1 MAGNMVYSIQLQL
14 RVDDSQLDATI
25 AKLGTLKKAAKDIHV
40 KTAGGGYRRP
50 KLSEEDIIA
59 RSARKWKQRNLEERL
74 NIGDRWHLRQ
84 FGQWRFSQAGWQ
96 NGLNVFQKRVKT
108 FQDSFFNNVSS
119 FSGLRYNAVNLGK
132 VFTSLTGVVGK
143 AIPALG
149 AFGQV
154 AIGAAKIWMGV
165 HAWRLASSGLPLLV
179 GTKLLNSNN
188 MAEAASN
195 LMQMRMAEKG
205 LGGNYQATLN
215 RATQLAAE
223 YGFSR
228 VGMLNAMNMFTGLNV
243 DGKKLTPEEAS
254 HLAEVVGKIAH
265 VGGLSF
271 ERVNVNLQQLLGQA
285 VPSIRD
291 IRELVGQAPF
301 IGKLAM
307 NMMEERG
314 VQGDYRDWLKNKSNL
329 RSVLDEFNELV
340 ESHPVMKARGQ
351 IALAKENFWMRIADG
366 LSPYWDKIAQA
377 NEKLYSWLS
386 DKIVSWVSN
395 IDVEKFGKKLESFVT
410 ELSVLTSSIGPLVA
424 KLVEWIN
431 DLTGLSKEKFPEVT
445 LGPDG
450 QVIYTGK
457 KIKGAE
463 GQKQEAD
470 INLAAKKQIAANH
483 MPNMLSEL
491 MPKLDSMGV
500 KISPDSLSAK
510 LRDTALINRIALTNE
525 NFNKQHLDKEYSA
538 YSLDSLYINNKW
550 RAEHTE
556 VPKRARSREGKPGI
570 GAGYDLYEADVYTPN
585 REQMLAN
592 VMSYFAET
600 HNREQFEKLFGGAA
614 DADAQQ
620 LSDLSKGSKSVFINF
635 NKEIVDMDINIASV
649 ENIEELGR
657 KLEPK
662 IEEVVVRGLT
672 IALNNATS
680 VT

>member
-1 MAGNMVYSIQLQL
+1 MVYSIQLQL

-25 AKLGTLKKAAKDIHV
+25 AKLGTLKKAAKEINE
-40 KTAGGGYRRP
+40 KATAGYSKKK
-50 KLSEEDIIA
+50 KLTDEEIIA

-74 NIGDRWHLRQ
+74 NIGARWHLRQ

-119 FSGLRYNAVNLGK
+119 FSGFRYNAVNLGK

-285 VPSIRD
+285 APSIRD

-351 IALAKENFWMRIADG
+351 IALAKENFWMRIADD

-386 DKIVSWVSN
+386 DKIVNWISN
-395 IDVEKFGKKLESFVT
+395 IDVNKVG
-410 ELSVLTSSIGPLVA
+410 A
-424 KLVEWIN
+424 KLDQFILELDTFASAIQTIANTIGSTANGISFGPKQYGEFDPETGGVRMTW
-431 DLTGLSKEKFPEVT
+431 GLSTNKDAALFT
-445 LGPDG
+445 TMANN
-450 QVIYTGK
+450 I
-457 KIKGAE
+457 
-463 GQKQEAD
+463 
-470 INLAAKKQIAANH
+470 AKKKAYGREV
-483 MPNMLSEL
+483 S
-491 MPKLDSMGV
+491 
-500 KISPDSLSAK
+500 
-510 LRDTALINRIALTNE
+510 RIAE
-525 NFNKQHLDKEYSA
+525 FA
-538 YSLDSLYINNKW
+538 
-550 RAEHTE
+550 A
-556 VPKRARSREGKPGI
+556 KRARE
-570 GAGYDLYEADVYTPN
+570 AGHGDIVQAAYDKLNSNEFIDAFVGTS
-585 REQMLAN
+585 
-592 VMSYFAET
+592 SYFNWRYT
-600 HNREQFEKLFGGAA
+600 DDTKKIRKPTLSKLGIKAI
-614 DADAQQ
+614 
-620 LSDLSKGSKSVFINF
+620 SDLFPAGLRGITGTGGRSTDPNAQTVSNLSQGSKSVFINF

>member
-25 AKLGTLKKAAKDIHV
+25 AKLGTLKKAAKEINE
-40 KTAGGGYRRP
+40 KATAGYSKKK
-50 KLSEEDIIA
+50 KLTDEEIIA

-74 NIGDRWHLRQ
+74 NIGARWRLRQ

-96 NGLNVFQKRVKT
+96 NGLGVFQKRVKT

-119 FSGLRYNAVNLGK
+119 FSGLRYNMVNLGK

-143 AIPALG
+143 SIPAIG
-149 AFGQV
+149 KFAQV
-154 AIGAAKIWMGV
+154 AIGAAKILIGM
-165 HAWRLASSGLPLLV
+165 HAWRLVSSGIPFLV

-271 ERVNVNLQQLLGQA
+271 DRVNVNLQQLFGQA

-386 DKIVSWVSN
+386 DKIVNWISN
-395 IDVEKFGKKLESFVT
+395 IDVNKVG
-410 ELSVLTSSIGPLVA
+410 A
-424 KLVEWIN
+424 KLDQFILELDTFASAIQTIAN
-431 DLTGLSKEKFPEVT
+431 TIGSIANGISF
-445 LGPDG
+445 
-450 QVIYTGK
+450 
-457 KIKGAE
+457 
-463 GQKQEAD
+463 GQKQYGEFDPETGGVRMTWGLSTNKDAALFTTMANN
-470 INLAAKKQIAANH
+470 IAKKKAYGREV
-483 MPNMLSEL
+483 S
-491 MPKLDSMGV
+491 
-500 KISPDSLSAK
+500 
-510 LRDTALINRIALTNE
+510 RIAE
-525 NFNKQHLDKEYSA
+525 FA
-538 YSLDSLYINNKW
+538 
-550 RAEHTE
+550 A
-556 VPKRARSREGKPGI
+556 KRARE
-570 GAGYDLYEADVYTPN
+570 AGHGDIVQAAYDKLNSNEFIDAFVGTS
-585 REQMLAN
+585 
-592 VMSYFAET
+592 SYFNWRYT
-600 HNREQFEKLFGGAA
+600 DDTKKIRKPTLSKLGIKAI
-614 DADAQQ
+614 
-620 LSDLSKGSKSVFINF
+620 SDLFSAGLRGITGTGGRSTDPNAQTVSNLSQGSKSVFINF

>member
-1 MAGNMVYSIQLQL
+1 MVYSIQLQL

-25 AKLGTLKKAAKDIHV
+25 AKLGTLKKAAKEINE
-40 KTAGGGYRRP
+40 KATAGYSKKK
-50 KLSEEDIIA
+50 KLTDEEIIA

-74 NIGDRWHLRQ
+74 NIGARWRLRQ

-96 NGLNVFQKRVKT
+96 NGLGVFQKRVKT

-119 FSGLRYNAVNLGK
+119 FSGLRYNMVNLGK

-143 AIPALG
+143 SIPAIG
-149 AFGQV
+149 KFAQV
-154 AIGAAKIWMGV
+154 AIGAAKILIGM
-165 HAWRLASSGLPLLV
+165 HAWRLVSSGIPFLV

-271 ERVNVNLQQLLGQA
+271 DRVNVNLQQLLGQA

-386 DKIVSWVSN
+386 DKIVNWISN
-395 IDVEKFGKKLESFVT
+395 IDVNKVG
-410 ELSVLTSSIGPLVA
+410 A
-424 KLVEWIN
+424 KLDQFILELDTFASAIQTIAN
-431 DLTGLSKEKFPEVT
+431 TIGSIANGISF
-445 LGPDG
+445 
-450 QVIYTGK
+450 
-457 KIKGAE
+457 
-463 GQKQEAD
+463 GQKQYGEFDPETGGVRMTWGLSTNKDAALFTTMANN
-470 INLAAKKQIAANH
+470 IAKKKAYGREV
-483 MPNMLSEL
+483 S
-491 MPKLDSMGV
+491 
-500 KISPDSLSAK
+500 
-510 LRDTALINRIALTNE
+510 RIAE
-525 NFNKQHLDKEYSA
+525 FA
-538 YSLDSLYINNKW
+538 
-550 RAEHTE
+550 A
-556 VPKRARSREGKPGI
+556 KRARE
-570 GAGYDLYEADVYTPN
+570 AGHGDIVQAAYDKLNSNEFIDAFVGTS
-585 REQMLAN
+585 
-592 VMSYFAET
+592 SYFNWRYT
-600 HNREQFEKLFGGAA
+600 DDTKKIRKPTLSKLGIKAI
-614 DADAQQ
+614 
-620 LSDLSKGSKSVFINF
+620 SDLFPAGLRGITGTGGRSTDPNAQTVSNLSQGSKSVFINF

>member
-1 MAGNMVYSIQLQL
+1 MVYSIQLQL

-25 AKLGTLKKAAKDIHV
+25 AKLGTLKKAAKEINE
-40 KTAGGGYRRP
+40 KATAGYSKKK
-50 KLSEEDIIA
+50 KLTDEEIIA

-74 NIGDRWHLRQ
+74 NIGARWHLRQ

-96 NGLNVFQKRVKT
+96 NGLAVFQKRVKT

-132 VFTSLTGVVGK
+132 TFTSLAGAAGK

-179 GTKLLNSNN
+179 GTRMLNSNN

-285 VPSIRD
+285 APSIRD

-351 IALAKENFWMRIADG
+351 IALAKENFWMRIADD

-386 DKIVSWVSN
+386 DKIVNWISN
-395 IDVEKFGKKLESFVT
+395 IDVNKVGAKLDQFILELDTFVSAIQTIANTIGSTANGISFGPKQYGEFDPETGGVRMTWGLSTNKDAALFTTMANNIAKKKAYGREVSRIAEFAAKRAREAGHGDIVQAAYDKLNSNEFIDAFVG
-410 ELSVLTSSIGPLVA
+410 TSSYFN
-424 KLVEWIN
+424 WR
-431 DLTGLSKEKFPEVT
+431 
-445 LGPDG
+445 
-450 QVIYTGK
+450 YTDDTK
-457 KIKGAE
+457 KIRK
-463 GQKQEAD
+463 
-470 INLAAKKQIAANH
+470 
-483 MPNMLSEL
+483 PTLSEL
-491 MPKLDSMGV
+491 
-500 KISPDSLSAK
+500 
-510 LRDTALINRIALTNE
+510 
-525 NFNKQHLDKEYSA
+525 
-538 YSLDSLYINNKW
+538 
-550 RAEHTE
+550 
-556 VPKRARSREGKPGI
+556 GI
-570 GAGYDLYEADVYTPN
+570 KAI
-585 REQMLAN
+585 
-592 VMSYFAET
+592 
-600 HNREQFEKLFGGAA
+600 
-614 DADAQQ
+614 
-620 LSDLSKGSKSVFINF
+620 SDLFPAGLRGITGTGGRSTDPNAQTVSNLSQGSKSIFINF

-649 ENIEELGR
+649 ENIDELGR

>member
-25 AKLGTLKKAAKDIHV
+25 AKLGTLKKAAKEINE
-40 KTAGGGYRRP
+40 KATAGYSKKK
-50 KLSEEDIIA
+50 KLTDEEIIA

-74 NIGDRWHLRQ
+74 NIGARWRLRQ

-96 NGLNVFQKRVKT
+96 NGLGVFQKRVKT

-119 FSGLRYNAVNLGK
+119 FSGLRYNMVNLGK

-143 AIPALG
+143 SIPAIG
-149 AFGQV
+149 KFAQV
-154 AIGAAKIWMGV
+154 AIGAAKILIGM
-165 HAWRLASSGLPLLV
+165 HAWRLVSSGIPFLV

-271 ERVNVNLQQLLGQA
+271 DRVNVNLQQLFGQA

-386 DKIVSWVSN
+386 DKIVNWISN
-395 IDVEKFGKKLESFVT
+395 IDVNKVG
-410 ELSVLTSSIGPLVA
+410 A
-424 KLVEWIN
+424 KLDQFILELDTFASAIQTIAN
-431 DLTGLSKEKFPEVT
+431 TIGSIANGISF
-445 LGPDG
+445 
-450 QVIYTGK
+450 
-457 KIKGAE
+457 
-463 GQKQEAD
+463 GQKQYGEFDPETGGVRMTWGLSTNKDAALFTTMANN
-470 INLAAKKQIAANH
+470 IAKKKAYGREV
-483 MPNMLSEL
+483 S
-491 MPKLDSMGV
+491 
-500 KISPDSLSAK
+500 
-510 LRDTALINRIALTNE
+510 RIAE
-525 NFNKQHLDKEYSA
+525 FA
-538 YSLDSLYINNKW
+538 
-550 RAEHTE
+550 A
-556 VPKRARSREGKPGI
+556 KRARE
-570 GAGYDLYEADVYTPN
+570 AGHGDIVQAAYDKLNSNEFIDAFVGTS
-585 REQMLAN
+585 
-592 VMSYFAET
+592 SYFNWRYT
-600 HNREQFEKLFGGAA
+600 DDTKKISKPTLSKLGIKAI
-614 DADAQQ
+614 
-620 LSDLSKGSKSVFINF
+620 SDLFPAGLRGITGTGGRSTDPNAQTVSNLSQGSKLVFINF

>member
-1 MAGNMVYSIQLQL
+1 MVYSIQLQL

-25 AKLGTLKKAAKDIHV
+25 AKLGTLKKAAKEINE
-40 KTAGGGYRRP
+40 KATAGYSKKK
-50 KLSEEDIIA
+50 KLTDEEIIA

-74 NIGDRWHLRQ
+74 NIGARWRLRQ

-96 NGLNVFQKRVKT
+96 NGLGVFQKRVKT

-119 FSGLRYNAVNLGK
+119 FSGLRYNMVNLGK

-143 AIPALG
+143 SIPAIG
-149 AFGQV
+149 KFAQV
-154 AIGAAKIWMGV
+154 AIGAAKILIGM
-165 HAWRLASSGLPLLV
+165 HAWRLVSSGIPFLV

-271 ERVNVNLQQLLGQA
+271 DRVNVNLQQLFGQA

-386 DKIVSWVSN
+386 DKIVNWISN
-395 IDVEKFGKKLESFVT
+395 IDVNKVG
-410 ELSVLTSSIGPLVA
+410 A
-424 KLVEWIN
+424 KLDQFILELDTFASAIQTIAN
-431 DLTGLSKEKFPEVT
+431 TIGSIANGISF
-445 LGPDG
+445 
-450 QVIYTGK
+450 
-457 KIKGAE
+457 
-463 GQKQEAD
+463 GQKQYGEFDPETGGVRMTWGLSTNKDAALFTTMANN
-470 INLAAKKQIAANH
+470 IAKKKAYGREV
-483 MPNMLSEL
+483 S
-491 MPKLDSMGV
+491 
-500 KISPDSLSAK
+500 
-510 LRDTALINRIALTNE
+510 RIAE
-525 NFNKQHLDKEYSA
+525 FA
-538 YSLDSLYINNKW
+538 
-550 RAEHTE
+550 A
-556 VPKRARSREGKPGI
+556 KRARE
-570 GAGYDLYEADVYTPN
+570 AGHGDIVQAAYDKLNSNEFIDAFVGTS
-585 REQMLAN
+585 
-592 VMSYFAET
+592 SYFNWRYT
-600 HNREQFEKLFGGAA
+600 DDTKKIRKPTLSKLGIKAI
-614 DADAQQ
+614 
-620 LSDLSKGSKSVFINF
+620 SDLFSAGLRGITGTGGRSTDPNAQTVSNLSQGSKSVFINF

-649 ENIEELGR
+649 ENIDELGR
-657 KLEPK
+657 KLKPK

>member
-1 MAGNMVYSIQLQL
+1 MVYSIQLQL

-25 AKLGTLKKAAKDIHV
+25 AKLGTLKKAAKDIYV
-40 KTAGGGYRRP
+40 RTAGGGYRRP
-50 KLSEEDIIA
+50 KLPEEDIIA

-74 NIGDRWHLRQ
+74 NIGARWHLRQ

-96 NGLNVFQKRVKT
+96 NGLSVFQKRVKT

-119 FSGLRYNAVNLGK
+119 FSGLRYNMVNLGK

-143 AIPALG
+143 TIPALG

-165 HAWRLASSGLPLLV
+165 HAWRLASSGLPLLI

-228 VGMLNAMNMFTGLNV
+228 VGMLNAMNMFTSLNV
-243 DGKKLTPEEAS
+243 DGKKLTPDEAS
-254 HLAEVVGKIAH
+254 RLAEVVGKIAH

-377 NEKLYSWLS
+377 NEKLYSWLG

>member
-1 MAGNMVYSIQLQL
+1 MVYSIQLQL

-25 AKLGTLKKAAKDIHV
+25 AKLGTLKKAAKEINE
-40 KTAGGGYRRP
+40 KATAGYSKKK
-50 KLSEEDIIA
+50 KLTDEEIIA

-74 NIGDRWHLRQ
+74 NIGARWHLRQ

-96 NGLNVFQKRVKT
+96 NGLGEFQKRVKT

-132 VFTSLTGVVGK
+132 TFTSLAGAAGK

-149 AFGQV
+149 AFGHV

-179 GTKLLNSNN
+179 GTRMLNSNN

-351 IALAKENFWMRIADG
+351 IALAKENFWMRIADD

-386 DKIVSWVSN
+386 DKIVNWISN
-395 IDVEKFGKKLESFVT
+395 IDVNKVG
-410 ELSVLTSSIGPLVA
+410 A
-424 KLVEWIN
+424 KLDQFILELDTFASAIQTIANTIGSTANGISFGPKQYGEFDPETGGVRMTW
-431 DLTGLSKEKFPEVT
+431 GLSTNKDAALFT
-445 LGPDG
+445 TMANN
-450 QVIYTGK
+450 I
-457 KIKGAE
+457 
-463 GQKQEAD
+463 
-470 INLAAKKQIAANH
+470 AKKKAYGREV
-483 MPNMLSEL
+483 S
-491 MPKLDSMGV
+491 
-500 KISPDSLSAK
+500 
-510 LRDTALINRIALTNE
+510 RIAE
-525 NFNKQHLDKEYSA
+525 FA
-538 YSLDSLYINNKW
+538 
-550 RAEHTE
+550 A
-556 VPKRARSREGKPGI
+556 KRARE
-570 GAGYDLYEADVYTPN
+570 AGHGDIVQAAYDKLNSNEFIDAFVGTS
-585 REQMLAN
+585 
-592 VMSYFAET
+592 SYFNWRYT
-600 HNREQFEKLFGGAA
+600 DDTKKIRKPTLSKLGIKAI
-614 DADAQQ
+614 
-620 LSDLSKGSKSVFINF
+620 SDLFPAGLRGITGTGGRSTDPNAQTVSNLSQGSKSVFINF

-649 ENIEELGR
+649 ENIDELGR

>member
-1 MAGNMVYSIQLQL
+1 MAGNMAYSIQLQL

-25 AKLGTLKKAAKDIHV
+25 AKLGTLKKAAKEINE
-40 KTAGGGYRRP
+40 KATAGYSKKK
-50 KLSEEDIIA
+50 KLTDEEIIA

-74 NIGDRWHLRQ
+74 NIGARWHLRQ

-96 NGLNVFQKRVKT
+96 NGLGVFQKRVKT
-108 FQDSFFNNVSS
+108 FQASFFNNVSS

-132 VFTSLTGVVGK
+132 TFTSLAGAAGK

-179 GTKLLNSNN
+179 GTRMLNSNN

-285 VPSIRD
+285 APSIRD

-351 IALAKENFWMRIADG
+351 IALAKENFWMRIADD

-386 DKIVSWVSN
+386 DKIVNWISN
-395 IDVEKFGKKLESFVT
+395 IDVNKVGAKLDQFILELDTFASAIQTIANTIGSTANGISFGPKQYGEFDPETGGVRMTWGLSTNKDAALFTTMANNIAKKKAYGREVSRIAEFAAKRAREAGHGDIVQAAYDKLNSNEFIDAFVG
-410 ELSVLTSSIGPLVA
+410 TSSYFN
-424 KLVEWIN
+424 WR
-431 DLTGLSKEKFPEVT
+431 
-445 LGPDG
+445 
-450 QVIYTGK
+450 YTDDTK
-457 KIKGAE
+457 KIRK
-463 GQKQEAD
+463 
-470 INLAAKKQIAANH
+470 
-483 MPNMLSEL
+483 PTLSEL
-491 MPKLDSMGV
+491 
-500 KISPDSLSAK
+500 
-510 LRDTALINRIALTNE
+510 
-525 NFNKQHLDKEYSA
+525 
-538 YSLDSLYINNKW
+538 
-550 RAEHTE
+550 
-556 VPKRARSREGKPGI
+556 GI
-570 GAGYDLYEADVYTPN
+570 KAI
-585 REQMLAN
+585 
-592 VMSYFAET
+592 
-600 HNREQFEKLFGGAA
+600 
-614 DADAQQ
+614 
-620 LSDLSKGSKSVFINF
+620 SDLFPAGLRGITGTGGRSTDPNAQTVSNLSQGSKSIFINF

-649 ENIEELGR
+649 ENIDELGR

>member
-1 MAGNMVYSIQLQL
+1 MVYSIQLQL

-25 AKLGTLKKAAKDIHV
+25 AKLGTLKKAAKEINE
-40 KTAGGGYRRP
+40 KATAGYSKKK
-50 KLSEEDIIA
+50 KLTDEEIIA

-74 NIGDRWHLRQ
+74 NIGARWHLRQ

-96 NGLNVFQKRVKT
+96 NGLGVFQKRVKT
-108 FQDSFFNNVSS
+108 FQNSFFNNVSS
-119 FSGLRYNAVNLGK
+119 FSGLRYNMVNLGK

-215 RATQLAAE
+215 RATQLASE

-271 ERVNVNLQQLLGQA
+271 DRVNVNLQQLFGQA

-366 LSPYWDKIAQA
+366 LSPYWDKIARA
-377 NEKLYSWLS
+377 NEKLYSWLG

-525 NFNKQHLDKEYSA
+525 NFNKQHLDKEYSV

-556 VPKRARSREGKPGI
+556 IPKRARSREGKLGI

>member
-1 MAGNMVYSIQLQL
+1 MVYSIQLQL

-25 AKLGTLKKAAKDIHV
+25 AKLGTLKKAAKEINE
-40 KTAGGGYRRP
+40 KATAGYSKKK
-50 KLSEEDIIA
+50 KLTDEEIIA

-74 NIGDRWHLRQ
+74 NIGARWHLRQ

-96 NGLNVFQKRVKT
+96 NGLGVFQKRVKT

-132 VFTSLTGVVGK
+132 TFTSLAGAAGK

-179 GTKLLNSNN
+179 GTRMLNSNN

-254 HLAEVVGKIAH
+254 RLAEVVGKIAH

-386 DKIVSWVSN
+386 DKIVNWISN
-395 IDVEKFGKKLESFVT
+395 IDVNKVG
-410 ELSVLTSSIGPLVA
+410 A
-424 KLVEWIN
+424 KLDQFILELDTFASAIQTIAN
-431 DLTGLSKEKFPEVT
+431 TIGSIANGISF
-445 LGPDG
+445 
-450 QVIYTGK
+450 
-457 KIKGAE
+457 
-463 GQKQEAD
+463 GQKQYGEFDPETGGVRMTWGLSTNKDAALFTTMANN
-470 INLAAKKQIAANH
+470 IAKKKAYGREV
-483 MPNMLSEL
+483 S
-491 MPKLDSMGV
+491 
-500 KISPDSLSAK
+500 
-510 LRDTALINRIALTNE
+510 RIAE
-525 NFNKQHLDKEYSA
+525 FA
-538 YSLDSLYINNKW
+538 
-550 RAEHTE
+550 A
-556 VPKRARSREGKPGI
+556 KRARE
-570 GAGYDLYEADVYTPN
+570 AGHGDIVQAAYDKLNSNEFIDAFVGTS
-585 REQMLAN
+585 
-592 VMSYFAET
+592 SYFNWRYT
-600 HNREQFEKLFGGAA
+600 
-614 DADAQQ
+614 
-620 LSDLSKGSKSVFINF
+620 
-635 NKEIVDMDINIASV
+635 
-649 ENIEELGR
+649 
-657 KLEPK
+657 
-662 IEEVVVRGLT
+662 T
-672 IALNNATS
+672 IQKR
-680 VT
+680 

>member
-25 AKLGTLKKAAKDIHV
+25 AKLGTLKKAAKEINE
-40 KTAGGGYRRP
+40 KATAGYSKKK
-50 KLSEEDIIA
+50 KLTDEEIIA

-74 NIGDRWHLRQ
+74 NIGARWHLRQ

-96 NGLNVFQKRVKT
+96 NGLGEFQKRVKT

-132 VFTSLTGVVGK
+132 TFTSLAGAAGK

-149 AFGQV
+149 AFGHV

-179 GTKLLNSNN
+179 GTRMLNSNN

-351 IALAKENFWMRIADG
+351 IALAKENFWMRIADD

-386 DKIVSWVSN
+386 DKIVNWISN
-395 IDVEKFGKKLESFVT
+395 IDVNKVG
-410 ELSVLTSSIGPLVA
+410 A
-424 KLVEWIN
+424 KLDQFILELDTFASAIQTIANTIGSTANGISFGPKQYGEFDPETGGVRMTW
-431 DLTGLSKEKFPEVT
+431 GLSTNKDAALFT
-445 LGPDG
+445 TMANN
-450 QVIYTGK
+450 I
-457 KIKGAE
+457 
-463 GQKQEAD
+463 
-470 INLAAKKQIAANH
+470 AKKKAYGREV
-483 MPNMLSEL
+483 S
-491 MPKLDSMGV
+491 
-500 KISPDSLSAK
+500 
-510 LRDTALINRIALTNE
+510 RIAE
-525 NFNKQHLDKEYSA
+525 FA
-538 YSLDSLYINNKW
+538 
-550 RAEHTE
+550 A
-556 VPKRARSREGKPGI
+556 KRARE
-570 GAGYDLYEADVYTPN
+570 AGHGDIVQAAYDKLNSNEFIDAFVGTS
-585 REQMLAN
+585 
-592 VMSYFAET
+592 SYFNWRYT
-600 HNREQFEKLFGGAA
+600 DDTKKIRKPTLSKLGIKAI
-614 DADAQQ
+614 
-620 LSDLSKGSKSVFINF
+620 SDLFPAGLRGITGTGGRSTDPNAQTVSNLSQGSKSVFINF

-649 ENIEELGR
+649 ENIDELGR

>member
-1 MAGNMVYSIQLQL
+1 MVYSIQLQL

-25 AKLGTLKKAAKDIHV
+25 AKLGTLKKAAKEINE
-40 KTAGGGYRRP
+40 KATAGYSKKK
-50 KLSEEDIIA
+50 KLTDEEIIA

-74 NIGDRWHLRQ
+74 NIGARWRLRQ

-96 NGLNVFQKRVKT
+96 NGLGVFQKRVKT

-119 FSGLRYNAVNLGK
+119 FSGLRYNMVNLGK

-143 AIPALG
+143 SIPAIG
-149 AFGQV
+149 KFAQV
-154 AIGAAKIWMGV
+154 AIGAAKILIGM
-165 HAWRLASSGLPLLV
+165 HAWRLVSSGIPFLV

-307 NMMEERG
+307 NMMEKRG

-377 NEKLYSWLS
+377 NEKLYSWLG
-386 DKIVSWVSN
+386 DKIVNWISN
-395 IDVEKFGKKLESFVT
+395 IDVNKVG
-410 ELSVLTSSIGPLVA
+410 A
-424 KLVEWIN
+424 KLDQFILELDTFASAIQTIAN
-431 DLTGLSKEKFPEVT
+431 TIGSIANGISF
-445 LGPDG
+445 
-450 QVIYTGK
+450 
-457 KIKGAE
+457 
-463 GQKQEAD
+463 GQKQYGEFDPETGGVRMTWGLSTNKDAALFTTMANN
-470 INLAAKKQIAANH
+470 IAKKKAYGREV
-483 MPNMLSEL
+483 S
-491 MPKLDSMGV
+491 
-500 KISPDSLSAK
+500 
-510 LRDTALINRIALTNE
+510 RIAE
-525 NFNKQHLDKEYSA
+525 FA
-538 YSLDSLYINNKW
+538 
-550 RAEHTE
+550 A
-556 VPKRARSREGKPGI
+556 KRARE
-570 GAGYDLYEADVYTPN
+570 AGHGDIVQAAYDKLNSNEFIDAFVGTS
-585 REQMLAN
+585 
-592 VMSYFAET
+592 SYFNWRYT
-600 HNREQFEKLFGGAA
+600 DDTKKIRKPTLSKLGIKAI
-614 DADAQQ
+614 
-620 LSDLSKGSKSVFINF
+620 SDLFPAGLRGITGTGGRSTDPNAQTVSNLSQGSKSVFINF

>member
-50 KLSEEDIIA
+50 KLSGEDIIA

-74 NIGDRWHLRQ
+74 NIGAR
-84 FGQWRFSQAGWQ
+84 GGWQ

>member
-25 AKLGTLKKAAKDIHV
+25 AKLGTLKKAAKEINE
-40 KTAGGGYRRP
+40 KATAGYSKKK
-50 KLSEEDIIA
+50 KLTDEEIIA

-74 NIGDRWHLRQ
+74 NIGARWHLRQ

-96 NGLNVFQKRVKT
+96 NGLSVFQKRVKT

-179 GTKLLNSNN
+179 GTRMLNSNN

-377 NEKLYSWLS
+377 NEKLYSWLG

-395 IDVEKFGKKLESFVT
+395 IDVEKFGEKLESFVT

-431 DLTGLSKEKFPEVT
+431 DLTGLSKEKFPT
-445 LGPDG
+445 LYYVGNG
-450 QVIYTGK
+450 RVVIGEST
-457 KIKGAE
+457 ITGAE
-463 GQKQEAD
+463 GQKQNAETRQK
-470 INLAAKKQIAANH
+470 AKEEEVASWVPVLNGLLK
-483 MPNMLSEL
+483 
-491 MPKLDSMGV
+491 PKLASMGIDIPADSV
-500 KISPDSLSAK
+500 SARLKSPE
-510 LRDTALINRIALTNE
+510 LIRRIALNDA
-525 NFNKQHLDKEYSA
+525 NFNTQHLDSEFRLLGTWTNWGKENEWRNYGILEPDKA
-538 YSLDSLYINNKW
+538 GMGLGDRYLPAEIYKLDTRKVIEELAIFFK
-550 RAEHTE
+550 E
-556 VPKRARSREGKPGI
+556 
-570 GAGYDLYEADVYTPN
+570 
-585 REQMLAN
+585 LAN
-592 VMSYFAET
+592 GK
-600 HNREQFEKLFGGAA
+600 KLADIFGGAA

>member
-25 AKLGTLKKAAKDIHV
+25 AKLGTLKKAAKEINE
-40 KTAGGGYRRP
+40 KATAGYSKKK
-50 KLSEEDIIA
+50 KLTDEEIIA

-74 NIGDRWHLRQ
+74 NIGARWHLRQ

-96 NGLNVFQKRVKT
+96 NGLGVFQKRVKT
-108 FQDSFFNNVSS
+108 FQNSFFNNVSS

-165 HAWRLASSGLPLLV
+165 HAWRLASSGLPLLI
-179 GTKLLNSNN
+179 GTKLLNSND

-377 NEKLYSWLS
+377 NEKLYSWLG

-431 DLTGLSKEKFPEVT
+431 DLTGLSKEKFTEAT

-463 GQKQEAD
+463 GKKQEED
-470 INLAAKKQIAANH
+470 TKLAARKQIAAKYL
-483 MPNMLSEL
+483 PDMLPEL
-491 MPKLDSMGV
+491 TPKLDSLGV
-500 KISPDSLSAK
+500 NISPDSLSAK

-525 NFNKQHLDKEYSA
+525 NFTYDKYEKQYRKWNQ
-538 YSLDSLYINNKW
+538 DSIGYANRWRDEWYLNN
-550 RAEHTE
+550 
-556 VPKRARSREGKPGI
+556 PGKMNPSTSGTLLE
-570 GAGYDLYEADVYTPN
+570 AGRYVPN

>member
-25 AKLGTLKKAAKDIHV
+25 AKLGTLKKAAKEINE
-40 KTAGGGYRRP
+40 KATAGYSKKKK
-50 KLSEEDIIA
+50 KLTDEEIIA

-74 NIGDRWHLRQ
+74 NIGARWRLRQ

-96 NGLNVFQKRVKT
+96 NGLRVFQKRVRT

-119 FSGLRYNAVNLGK
+119 FSGLRYNMVNLGK

-143 AIPALG
+143 SIPAIG
-149 AFGQV
+149 KFAQV
-154 AIGAAKIWMGV
+154 AIGAAKILIGM
-165 HAWRLASSGLPLLV
+165 HAWRLVSSGIPFLV

-215 RATQLAAE
+215 RATHLAAE

-377 NEKLYSWLS
+377 NDKLYSWLS
-386 DKIVSWVSN
+386 DKIVSWISN
-395 IDVEKFGKKLESFVT
+395 IDVNKVG
-410 ELSVLTSSIGPLVA
+410 A
-424 KLVEWIN
+424 KLDQFILELDTFASAIQTIAN
-431 DLTGLSKEKFPEVT
+431 TIGSIANGISF
-445 LGPDG
+445 
-450 QVIYTGK
+450 
-457 KIKGAE
+457 
-463 GQKQEAD
+463 GQKQYGEFDPETGGVRMTWGLSTNKDAALFTTMANN
-470 INLAAKKQIAANH
+470 IAKKKAYGREV
-483 MPNMLSEL
+483 S
-491 MPKLDSMGV
+491 
-500 KISPDSLSAK
+500 
-510 LRDTALINRIALTNE
+510 RIAE
-525 NFNKQHLDKEYSA
+525 FA
-538 YSLDSLYINNKW
+538 
-550 RAEHTE
+550 A
-556 VPKRARSREGKPGI
+556 KRARE
-570 GAGYDLYEADVYTPN
+570 AGHGDIVQAAYDKLNSNEFIDAFVGTS
-585 REQMLAN
+585 
-592 VMSYFAET
+592 SYFNWRYT
-600 HNREQFEKLFGGAA
+600 DDTKKIRKPTLSKLGIKAI
-614 DADAQQ
+614 
-620 LSDLSKGSKSVFINF
+620 SDLFPAGLRGITGTGGGSTDPNAQTVSNLSQGSKSVFINF

>member
-25 AKLGTLKKAAKDIHV
+25 AKLGTLKKAAKEINE
-40 KTAGGGYRRP
+40 KATAGYSKKK
-50 KLSEEDIIA
+50 KLTDEEIIA

-74 NIGDRWHLRQ
+74 NIGARWRLRQ

-96 NGLNVFQKRVKT
+96 NGLGVFQKRVKT

-119 FSGLRYNAVNLGK
+119 FSGLRYNMVNLGK

-143 AIPALG
+143 SIPAIG
-149 AFGQV
+149 KFAQV
-154 AIGAAKIWMGV
+154 AIGAAKILIGM
-165 HAWRLASSGLPLLV
+165 HAWRLVSSGIPFLV

-243 DGKKLTPEEAS
+243 DGKKLTPEEAL

-271 ERVNVNLQQLLGQA
+271 DRVNVNLQQLFGQA

-386 DKIVSWVSN
+386 DKIVNWISN
-395 IDVEKFGKKLESFVT
+395 IDVNKVG
-410 ELSVLTSSIGPLVA
+410 A
-424 KLVEWIN
+424 KLDQFILELDTFASAIQTIAN
-431 DLTGLSKEKFPEVT
+431 TIGSIANGISF
-445 LGPDG
+445 
-450 QVIYTGK
+450 
-457 KIKGAE
+457 
-463 GQKQEAD
+463 GQKQYGEFDPETGGVRMTWGLSTNKDAALFTTMANN
-470 INLAAKKQIAANH
+470 IAKKKAYGREV
-483 MPNMLSEL
+483 S
-491 MPKLDSMGV
+491 
-500 KISPDSLSAK
+500 
-510 LRDTALINRIALTNE
+510 RIAE
-525 NFNKQHLDKEYSA
+525 FA
-538 YSLDSLYINNKW
+538 
-550 RAEHTE
+550 A
-556 VPKRARSREGKPGI
+556 KRARE
-570 GAGYDLYEADVYTPN
+570 AGHGDIVQAAYDKLNSNEFIDAFVGTS
-585 REQMLAN
+585 
-592 VMSYFAET
+592 SYFNWRYT
-600 HNREQFEKLFGGAA
+600 DDTKKIRKPTLSKLGIKAI
-614 DADAQQ
+614 
-620 LSDLSKGSKSVFINF
+620 SDLFSAGLRGITGTGGRSTDPNAQTVSNLSQGSKSVFINF

-649 ENIEELGR
+649 ENIDELGR

>member
-25 AKLGTLKKAAKDIHV
+25 AKLGTLKKAAKEINE
-40 KTAGGGYRRP
+40 KATAGYSKKK
-50 KLSEEDIIA
+50 KLTDEEIIA

-74 NIGDRWHLRQ
+74 NIGARWRLRQ

-96 NGLNVFQKRVKT
+96 NGLGVFQKRVKT

-119 FSGLRYNAVNLGK
+119 FSGLRYNMVNLGK

-143 AIPALG
+143 SIPAIG
-149 AFGQV
+149 KFAQV
-154 AIGAAKIWMGV
+154 AIGAAKILIGM
-165 HAWRLASSGLPLLV
+165 HAWRLVSSGIPFLV

-271 ERVNVNLQQLLGQA
+271 DRVNVNLQQLFGQA

-386 DKIVSWVSN
+386 DKIVNWISN
-395 IDVEKFGKKLESFVT
+395 IDVNKVG
-410 ELSVLTSSIGPLVA
+410 A
-424 KLVEWIN
+424 KLDQFILELDTFASAIQTIAN
-431 DLTGLSKEKFPEVT
+431 TIGSIANGISF
-445 LGPDG
+445 
-450 QVIYTGK
+450 
-457 KIKGAE
+457 
-463 GQKQEAD
+463 GQKQYGEFDPETGGVRMTWGLSTNKDAALFTTMANN
-470 INLAAKKQIAANH
+470 IAKKKAYGREV
-483 MPNMLSEL
+483 S
-491 MPKLDSMGV
+491 
-500 KISPDSLSAK
+500 
-510 LRDTALINRIALTNE
+510 RIAK
-525 NFNKQHLDKEYSA
+525 FA
-538 YSLDSLYINNKW
+538 
-550 RAEHTE
+550 A
-556 VPKRARSREGKPGI
+556 KRARE
-570 GAGYDLYEADVYTPN
+570 AGHGDIVQAAYDKLNSNEFIDAFVGTS
-585 REQMLAN
+585 
-592 VMSYFAET
+592 SYFNWRYT
-600 HNREQFEKLFGGAA
+600 DDTKKIRKPTLSKLGIKAI
-614 DADAQQ
+614 
-620 LSDLSKGSKSVFINF
+620 SDLFPAGLRGITGTGGRSTDPNAQTVSNLSQGSKSVFINF

>member
-25 AKLGTLKKAAKDIHV
+25 AKLGTLKKAAKEINE
-40 KTAGGGYRRP
+40 KATAGYSKKK
-50 KLSEEDIIA
+50 KLTDEEIIA

-74 NIGDRWHLRQ
+74 NIGARWRLRQ

-96 NGLNVFQKRVKT
+96 NGLGVFQKRVKT

-119 FSGLRYNAVNLGK
+119 FSGLRYNMVNLGK

-143 AIPALG
+143 SIPAIG
-149 AFGQV
+149 KFAQV
-154 AIGAAKIWMGV
+154 AIGAAKILIGM
-165 HAWRLASSGLPLLV
+165 HAWRLVSSGIPFLV

-271 ERVNVNLQQLLGQA
+271 DRVNVNLQQLFGQA

-386 DKIVSWVSN
+386 DKIVNWISN
-395 IDVEKFGKKLESFVT
+395 IDVNKVG
-410 ELSVLTSSIGPLVA
+410 A
-424 KLVEWIN
+424 KLDQFILELDTFASAIQTIAN
-431 DLTGLSKEKFPEVT
+431 TIGSIANGISF
-445 LGPDG
+445 
-450 QVIYTGK
+450 
-457 KIKGAE
+457 
-463 GQKQEAD
+463 GQKQYGEFDPETGGMRMTWGLSTNKDAALFTTMANN
-470 INLAAKKQIAANH
+470 IAKKKAYGREV
-483 MPNMLSEL
+483 S
-491 MPKLDSMGV
+491 
-500 KISPDSLSAK
+500 
-510 LRDTALINRIALTNE
+510 RIAE
-525 NFNKQHLDKEYSA
+525 FA
-538 YSLDSLYINNKW
+538 
-550 RAEHTE
+550 A
-556 VPKRARSREGKPGI
+556 KRARE
-570 GAGYDLYEADVYTPN
+570 AGHGDIVQAAYDKLNSNEFIDAFVGTS
-585 REQMLAN
+585 
-592 VMSYFAET
+592 SYFNWRYT
-600 HNREQFEKLFGGAA
+600 DDTKKIRKPTLSKLGIKAI
-614 DADAQQ
+614 
-620 LSDLSKGSKSVFINF
+620 SDLFSAGLRGITGTGGRSTDPNAQTVSNLSQGSKSVFINF

-649 ENIEELGR
+649 ENIDELGR

>member
-25 AKLGTLKKAAKDIHV
+25 AKLGTLKKAAKEINE
-40 KTAGGGYRRP
+40 KATAGYSKKK
-50 KLSEEDIIA
+50 KLTDEEIIA

-74 NIGDRWHLRQ
+74 NIGARWHLRQ

-96 NGLNVFQKRVKT
+96 NGLGVFQKRVNT

-132 VFTSLTGVVGK
+132 TFTSLAGAAGK

-149 AFGQV
+149 AFGHV

-179 GTKLLNSNN
+179 GTRMLNSNN

-271 ERVNVNLQQLLGQA
+271 DRVNVNLQQLLGQA

-351 IALAKENFWMRIADG
+351 IALAKENFWMRIADD

-386 DKIVSWVSN
+386 DKIVNWISN
-395 IDVEKFGKKLESFVT
+395 IDVNKVG
-410 ELSVLTSSIGPLVA
+410 A
-424 KLVEWIN
+424 KLDQFILELDTFASAIQTIANTIGSTANGISFGPKQYGEFDPETGGVRMTW
-431 DLTGLSKEKFPEVT
+431 GLSTNKDAALFT
-445 LGPDG
+445 TMANN
-450 QVIYTGK
+450 I
-457 KIKGAE
+457 
-463 GQKQEAD
+463 
-470 INLAAKKQIAANH
+470 AKKKAYGREV
-483 MPNMLSEL
+483 S
-491 MPKLDSMGV
+491 
-500 KISPDSLSAK
+500 
-510 LRDTALINRIALTNE
+510 RIAE
-525 NFNKQHLDKEYSA
+525 FA
-538 YSLDSLYINNKW
+538 
-550 RAEHTE
+550 A
-556 VPKRARSREGKPGI
+556 KRARE
-570 GAGYDLYEADVYTPN
+570 AGHGDIVQAAYDKLNSNEFIDAFVGTS
-585 REQMLAN
+585 
-592 VMSYFAET
+592 SYFNWRYT
-600 HNREQFEKLFGGAA
+600 DDTKKIRKPTLSKLGIKAI
-614 DADAQQ
+614 
-620 LSDLSKGSKSVFINF
+620 SDLFPAGLRGITGTGGRSTDPNAQTVSNLSQGSKSVFINF

>member
-1 MAGNMVYSIQLQL
+1 MASNMVYSIQLQL

-40 KTAGGGYRRP
+40 KTAGGGYRRLNTYP
-50 KLSEEDIIA
+50 P
-59 RSARKWKQRNLEERL
+59 RSYTPPVIPRRQYSLPDRL
-74 NIGDRWHLRQ
+74 DVGGRWHLRQ

-96 NGLNVFQKRVKT
+96 NGLGVFQKRVKT

-119 FSGLRYNAVNLGK
+119 FSGLRYNMVNLGK

-377 NEKLYSWLS
+377 NEKLYSWLG

-395 IDVEKFGKKLESFVT
+395 IDVDAVGV
-410 ELSVLTSSIGPLVA
+410 
-424 KLVEWIN
+424 
-431 DLTGLSKEKFPEVT
+431 
-445 LGPDG
+445 
-450 QVIYTGK
+450 
-457 KIKGAE
+457 
-463 GQKQEAD
+463 
-470 INLAAKKQIAANH
+470 
-483 MPNMLSEL
+483 
-491 MPKLDSMGV
+491 KLDSFI
-500 KISPDSLSAK
+500 K
-510 LRDTALINRIALTNE
+510 E
-525 NFNKQHLDKEYSA
+525 LDKFA
-538 YSLDSLYINNKW
+538 NAIGYIAK
-550 RAEHTE
+550 
-556 VPKRARSREGKPGI
+556 GI
-570 GAGYDLYEADVYTPN
+570 GATVDFIKSSLDKLPLRNIGNGSKLLPEIPNYIPASSPSGTYTTEYNWLNKPKTKKTLDPQKEVANLYNKAKAEWEIERYDSVRVRKLIEKTFPSMSKDSIAKNTATA
-585 REQMLAN
+585 LAN
-592 VMSYFAET
+592 IWTGRDSLLMQMPSNRIPIKNYFGPEENSTVPET
-600 HNREQFEKLFGGAA
+600 IGWVLDFEKIRNNFKKIITPKRDIDSIFGGAA
-614 DADAQQ
+614 DADAEKIKN
-620 LSDLSKGSKSVFINF
+620 LSKGSKAIFINF
-635 NKEIVDMDINIASV
+635 NKEIVNMSVNIASV

>member
-25 AKLGTLKKAAKDIHV
+25 AKLGTLKKAAKEINE
-40 KTAGGGYRRP
+40 KATAGYSKKK
-50 KLSEEDIIA
+50 KLTDEEIIA

-74 NIGDRWHLRQ
+74 NIGARWRLRQ

-96 NGLNVFQKRVKT
+96 NGLGVFQKRVKT

-119 FSGLRYNAVNLGK
+119 FSGLRYNMVNLGK

-143 AIPALG
+143 SIPAIG
-149 AFGQV
+149 KFAQV
-154 AIGAAKIWMGV
+154 AIGAAKILIGM
-165 HAWRLASSGLPLLV
+165 HAWRLVSSGIPFLV

-228 VGMLNAMNMFTGLNV
+228 VGMLNAMNMFMGLNV

-271 ERVNVNLQQLLGQA
+271 ERVNRNIQQLLAMA
-285 VPSIRD
+285 VPNSRD
-291 IRELVGQAPF
+291 LNELTTQAPY

-314 VQGDYRDWLKNKSNL
+314 VQGDYRYWLKNKSNL

-386 DKIVSWVSN
+386 DKIVNWISN
-395 IDVEKFGKKLESFVT
+395 IDVNKVG
-410 ELSVLTSSIGPLVA
+410 A
-424 KLVEWIN
+424 KLDQFILELDTFASAIQTIAN
-431 DLTGLSKEKFPEVT
+431 TIGSIANGISF
-445 LGPDG
+445 
-450 QVIYTGK
+450 
-457 KIKGAE
+457 
-463 GQKQEAD
+463 GQKQYGEFDPETGGVRMTWGLSTNKDAALFTTMANN
-470 INLAAKKQIAANH
+470 IAKKKAYGREV
-483 MPNMLSEL
+483 S
-491 MPKLDSMGV
+491 
-500 KISPDSLSAK
+500 
-510 LRDTALINRIALTNE
+510 RIAE
-525 NFNKQHLDKEYSA
+525 FA
-538 YSLDSLYINNKW
+538 
-550 RAEHTE
+550 A
-556 VPKRARSREGKPGI
+556 KRAREAEHGDI
-570 GAGYDLYEADVYTPN
+570 VQAAYDKLNSNEFIDAFVGTS
-585 REQMLAN
+585 
-592 VMSYFAET
+592 SYFNWRYT
-600 HNREQFEKLFGGAA
+600 DDTKKIRKPTLSKLGIKAI
-614 DADAQQ
+614 
-620 LSDLSKGSKSVFINF
+620 SDLFSAGLRGITGTGGRSTDPNAQTVSNLSQGSKSVFINF

>member
-25 AKLGTLKKAAKDIHV
+25 AKLGTLKKAAKEINE
-40 KTAGGGYRRP
+40 KATAGYSKKK
-50 KLSEEDIIA
+50 KLTDEEIIA

-74 NIGDRWHLRQ
+74 NIGARWRLRQ

-96 NGLNVFQKRVKT
+96 NGLGVFQKRVKT
-108 FQDSFFNNVSS
+108 FQNSFFNNVSS

-165 HAWRLASSGLPLLV
+165 HAWRLASSGLPLLI

-271 ERVNVNLQQLLGQA
+271 DRVNRNIQQLLAMA
-285 VPSIRD
+285 VPNSRD
-291 IRELVGQAPF
+291 LNELTTQAPY

-386 DKIVSWVSN
+386 DKIVNWISN
-395 IDVEKFGKKLESFVT
+395 IDVNKVG
-410 ELSVLTSSIGPLVA
+410 A
-424 KLVEWIN
+424 KLDQFILELDTFASAIQTIAN
-431 DLTGLSKEKFPEVT
+431 TIGSIANGISF
-445 LGPDG
+445 
-450 QVIYTGK
+450 
-457 KIKGAE
+457 
-463 GQKQEAD
+463 GQKQYGEFDPETGGVRMTWGLSTNKDAALFTTMANN
-470 INLAAKKQIAANH
+470 IAKKKAYGREV
-483 MPNMLSEL
+483 S
-491 MPKLDSMGV
+491 
-500 KISPDSLSAK
+500 
-510 LRDTALINRIALTNE
+510 RIAE
-525 NFNKQHLDKEYSA
+525 FA
-538 YSLDSLYINNKW
+538 
-550 RAEHTE
+550 A
-556 VPKRARSREGKPGI
+556 KRARE
-570 GAGYDLYEADVYTPN
+570 AGHGDIVQAAYDKLNSNEFIDAFVGTS
-585 REQMLAN
+585 
-592 VMSYFAET
+592 SYFNWRYT
-600 HNREQFEKLFGGAA
+600 DDTKKIRKPTLSKLGIKAI
-614 DADAQQ
+614 
-620 LSDLSKGSKSVFINF
+620 SDLFSAGLRGITGTGGRSTDPNAQTVSNLSQGSKSVFINF

-649 ENIEELGR
+649 ENIDELGR

>member
-1 MAGNMVYSIQLQL
+1 MVYSIQLQL

-25 AKLGTLKKAAKDIHV
+25 AKLGTLKKAAKEINE
-40 KTAGGGYRRP
+40 KATAGYSKKK
-50 KLSEEDIIA
+50 KLTDEEIIA

-74 NIGDRWHLRQ
+74 NIGARWRLRQ

-96 NGLNVFQKRVKT
+96 NGLGVFQKRVKT

-119 FSGLRYNAVNLGK
+119 FSGLRYNMVNLGK

-143 AIPALG
+143 SIPAIG
-149 AFGQV
+149 KFAQV
-154 AIGAAKIWMGV
+154 AIGAAKILIGM
-165 HAWRLASSGLPLLV
+165 HAWRLVSSGIPFLV

-271 ERVNVNLQQLLGQA
+271 DRVNDNLQQLFGQA

-386 DKIVSWVSN
+386 DKIVNWISN
-395 IDVEKFGKKLESFVT
+395 IDVNKVG
-410 ELSVLTSSIGPLVA
+410 A
-424 KLVEWIN
+424 KLDQFILELDTFASAIQTIAN
-431 DLTGLSKEKFPEVT
+431 TIGSIANGISF
-445 LGPDG
+445 
-450 QVIYTGK
+450 
-457 KIKGAE
+457 
-463 GQKQEAD
+463 GQKQYGEFDPETGGVRMTWGLSTNKDAALFTTMANN
-470 INLAAKKQIAANH
+470 IAKKKAYGREV
-483 MPNMLSEL
+483 S
-491 MPKLDSMGV
+491 
-500 KISPDSLSAK
+500 
-510 LRDTALINRIALTNE
+510 RIAE
-525 NFNKQHLDKEYSA
+525 FA
-538 YSLDSLYINNKW
+538 
-550 RAEHTE
+550 A
-556 VPKRARSREGKPGI
+556 KRARE
-570 GAGYDLYEADVYTPN
+570 AGHGDIVQAAYDKLNSNEFIDAFVGTS
-585 REQMLAN
+585 
-592 VMSYFAET
+592 SYFNWRYT
-600 HNREQFEKLFGGAA
+600 DDTKKIRKPTLSKLGIKAI
-614 DADAQQ
+614 
-620 LSDLSKGSKSVFINF
+620 SDLFSAGLRGITGTGGRSTDPNAQTVSNLSQGSKSVFINF

-649 ENIEELGR
+649 ENIDELGR

>member
-1 MAGNMVYSIQLQL
+1 MVYSIQLQL

-25 AKLGTLKKAAKDIHV
+25 AKLGTLKKAAKEINE
-40 KTAGGGYRRP
+40 KATAGYSKKK
-50 KLSEEDIIA
+50 KLTDEEIIA

-74 NIGDRWHLRQ
+74 NIGARWRLRQ

-96 NGLNVFQKRVKT
+96 NGLGVFQKRVKT

-119 FSGLRYNAVNLGK
+119 FSGLRYNMVNLGK

-143 AIPALG
+143 SIPAIG
-149 AFGQV
+149 KFAQV
-154 AIGAAKIWMGV
+154 AIGAAKILIGM
-165 HAWRLASSGLPLLV
+165 HAWRLVSSGIPFLV

-188 MAEAASN
+188 MAEAGSN

-386 DKIVSWVSN
+386 DKIVNWISN
-395 IDVEKFGKKLESFVT
+395 IDVNKVG
-410 ELSVLTSSIGPLVA
+410 A
-424 KLVEWIN
+424 KLDQFILELDTFASAIQTIAN
-431 DLTGLSKEKFPEVT
+431 TIGSIANGISF
-445 LGPDG
+445 
-450 QVIYTGK
+450 
-457 KIKGAE
+457 
-463 GQKQEAD
+463 GQKQYGEFDPETGGVRMTWGLSTNKDAALFTTMANN
-470 INLAAKKQIAANH
+470 IAKKKAYGREV
-483 MPNMLSEL
+483 S
-491 MPKLDSMGV
+491 
-500 KISPDSLSAK
+500 
-510 LRDTALINRIALTNE
+510 RIAE
-525 NFNKQHLDKEYSA
+525 FA
-538 YSLDSLYINNKW
+538 
-550 RAEHTE
+550 A
-556 VPKRARSREGKPGI
+556 KRARE
-570 GAGYDLYEADVYTPN
+570 AGHGDIVQAAYDKLNSNEFIDAFVGTS
-585 REQMLAN
+585 
-592 VMSYFAET
+592 SYFNWRYT
-600 HNREQFEKLFGGAA
+600 DDTKKIRKPTLSKLGIKAI
-614 DADAQQ
+614 
-620 LSDLSKGSKSVFINF
+620 SDLFPAGLRGITGTGGRSTDPNAQTVSNLSQGSKSVFINF

>member
-1 MAGNMVYSIQLQL
+1 MVYSIQLQL

-25 AKLGTLKKAAKDIHV
+25 AKLGTLKKAAKEINE
-40 KTAGGGYRRP
+40 KATAGYSKKK
-50 KLSEEDIIA
+50 KLTDEEIIA

-74 NIGDRWHLRQ
+74 NIGARWRLRQ

-96 NGLNVFQKRVKT
+96 NGLGVFQKRVKT

-119 FSGLRYNAVNLGK
+119 FSGLRYNMVNLGK

-143 AIPALG
+143 SIPAIG
-149 AFGQV
+149 KFAQV
-154 AIGAAKIWMGV
+154 AIGAAKILIGM
-165 HAWRLASSGLPLLV
+165 HAWRLVSSGIPFLV

-271 ERVNVNLQQLLGQA
+271 DRVNANLQQLFGQA

-291 IRELVGQAPF
+291 IRELVGHAPF

-386 DKIVSWVSN
+386 DKIVNWISN
-395 IDVEKFGKKLESFVT
+395 IDVNKVG
-410 ELSVLTSSIGPLVA
+410 A
-424 KLVEWIN
+424 KLDQFILELDTFASAIQTIAN
-431 DLTGLSKEKFPEVT
+431 TIGSIANGISF
-445 LGPDG
+445 
-450 QVIYTGK
+450 
-457 KIKGAE
+457 
-463 GQKQEAD
+463 GQKQYGEFDPETGGVRMTWGLSTNKDAALFTTMANN
-470 INLAAKKQIAANH
+470 IAKKKAYGREV
-483 MPNMLSEL
+483 S
-491 MPKLDSMGV
+491 
-500 KISPDSLSAK
+500 
-510 LRDTALINRIALTNE
+510 RIAE
-525 NFNKQHLDKEYSA
+525 FA
-538 YSLDSLYINNKW
+538 
-550 RAEHTE
+550 A
-556 VPKRARSREGKPGI
+556 KRARE
-570 GAGYDLYEADVYTPN
+570 AGHGDIVQAAYDKLNSNEFIDAFVGTS
-585 REQMLAN
+585 
-592 VMSYFAET
+592 SYFNWRDT
-600 HNREQFEKLFGGAA
+600 DDTKKIRKPTLSKLGIKAI
-614 DADAQQ
+614 
-620 LSDLSKGSKSVFINF
+620 SDLFSAGLRGITGTGGRSTDPNAQTVSNLSQGSKSVFINF

-649 ENIEELGR
+649 ENIDELGR

>member
-25 AKLGTLKKAAKDIHV
+25 AKLGTLKKAAKEINE
-40 KTAGGGYRRP
+40 KATAGYSKKK
-50 KLSEEDIIA
+50 KLTDEEIIA

-74 NIGDRWHLRQ
+74 NIGARWRLRQ

-96 NGLNVFQKRVKT
+96 NGLGVFQKRVKT

-119 FSGLRYNAVNLGK
+119 FSGLRYNMVNLGK

-143 AIPALG
+143 SIPAIG
-149 AFGQV
+149 KFAQV
-154 AIGAAKIWMGV
+154 AIGAAKILIGM
-165 HAWRLASSGLPLLV
+165 HAWRLVSSGIPFLV

-271 ERVNVNLQQLLGQA
+271 ERANVNLQQLLGQA

-351 IALAKENFWMRIADG
+351 IALAKENFWMRIADD

-377 NEKLYSWLS
+377 NEKLYSWLG
-386 DKIVSWVSN
+386 DKIVNWISN
-395 IDVEKFGKKLESFVT
+395 IDVNKVG
-410 ELSVLTSSIGPLVA
+410 A
-424 KLVEWIN
+424 KLDQFILELDTFASAIQTIAN
-431 DLTGLSKEKFPEVT
+431 TIGSIANGISF
-445 LGPDG
+445 
-450 QVIYTGK
+450 
-457 KIKGAE
+457 
-463 GQKQEAD
+463 GQKQYGEFDPETGGVRMTWGLSTNKDAALFTTMANN
-470 INLAAKKQIAANH
+470 IAKKKAYGREV
-483 MPNMLSEL
+483 S
-491 MPKLDSMGV
+491 
-500 KISPDSLSAK
+500 
-510 LRDTALINRIALTNE
+510 RIAE
-525 NFNKQHLDKEYSA
+525 FA
-538 YSLDSLYINNKW
+538 
-550 RAEHTE
+550 A
-556 VPKRARSREGKPGI
+556 KRARE
-570 GAGYDLYEADVYTPN
+570 AGHGDIVQAAYDKLNSNEFIDAFVGTS
-585 REQMLAN
+585 
-592 VMSYFAET
+592 SYFNWRYT
-600 HNREQFEKLFGGAA
+600 DDTKKIRKPTLSKLGIKAI
-614 DADAQQ
+614 
-620 LSDLSKGSKSVFINF
+620 SDLFPAGLRGITGTGGRSTDPNAQTVSNLSQGSKSVFINF

>member
-1 MAGNMVYSIQLQL
+1 MVYSIQLQL

-40 KTAGGGYRRP
+40 KTAGGGYRRLNTYP
-50 KLSEEDIIA
+50 P
-59 RSARKWKQRNLEERL
+59 RSYTPPVIPRRQYSLPDRL
-74 NIGDRWHLRQ
+74 DVGGRWHLRQ

-96 NGLNVFQKRVKT
+96 NGLSVFQKRVKT
-108 FQDSFFNNVSS
+108 FQNSFFNNVSS
-119 FSGLRYNAVNLGK
+119 FSGLRYNMVNLGK

-165 HAWRLASSGLPLLV
+165 HAWRLASSGLPLLI

-366 LSPYWDKIAQA
+366 LSPYWDKIAKA
-377 NEKLYSWLS
+377 NEKLYSWLG

-395 IDVEKFGKKLESFVT
+395 IDVDAVGV
-410 ELSVLTSSIGPLVA
+410 
-424 KLVEWIN
+424 
-431 DLTGLSKEKFPEVT
+431 
-445 LGPDG
+445 
-450 QVIYTGK
+450 
-457 KIKGAE
+457 
-463 GQKQEAD
+463 
-470 INLAAKKQIAANH
+470 
-483 MPNMLSEL
+483 
-491 MPKLDSMGV
+491 KLDSFI
-500 KISPDSLSAK
+500 K
-510 LRDTALINRIALTNE
+510 E
-525 NFNKQHLDKEYSA
+525 LDKFANAIEYIA
-538 YSLDSLYINNKW
+538 K
-550 RAEHTE
+550 
-556 VPKRARSREGKPGI
+556 GI
-570 GAGYDLYEADVYTPN
+570 GATVDFIKSSLDKLPLRNIGNGSKLLPEIPNYIPASSPSGTYTTEYNWLNKPKTKKTLDPQKEVADLYNKAKAEWEIERYDSVRVRKLIEKTFPSMSKDSIAKNTATA
-585 REQMLAN
+585 LAN
-592 VMSYFAET
+592 IWTGRDSLLMQMPSNRIPIKNYFGSEENSTVPET
-600 HNREQFEKLFGGAA
+600 VGWVLDFEKIRNYFKKIITPKQDIDSIFGGAA
-614 DADAQQ
+614 DADAEKIKN
-620 LSDLSKGSKSVFINF
+620 LSKGSKAIFINF
-635 NKEIVDMDINIASV
+635 NKEIVNMSVNIASV

>member
-25 AKLGTLKKAAKDIHV
+25 AKLGTLKKAAKEINE
-40 KTAGGGYRRP
+40 KATAGYSKKK
-50 KLSEEDIIA
+50 KLTDEEIIA

-74 NIGDRWHLRQ
+74 NIGARWRLRQ

-96 NGLNVFQKRVKT
+96 NGLGVFQKRVKT

-119 FSGLRYNAVNLGK
+119 FSGLRYNMVNLGK

-143 AIPALG
+143 SIPAIG
-149 AFGQV
+149 KFAQV
-154 AIGAAKIWMGV
+154 AIGAAKILIGM
-165 HAWRLASSGLPLLV
+165 HAWRLVSSGIPFLV

-271 ERVNVNLQQLLGQA
+271 DRVNVNLQQLFGQA

-386 DKIVSWVSN
+386 DKIVNWISN
-395 IDVEKFGKKLESFVT
+395 IDVNKVG
-410 ELSVLTSSIGPLVA
+410 A
-424 KLVEWIN
+424 KLDQFILELDTFASAIQTIAN
-431 DLTGLSKEKFPEVT
+431 TIGSIANGISF
-445 LGPDG
+445 
-450 QVIYTGK
+450 
-457 KIKGAE
+457 
-463 GQKQEAD
+463 GQKQYVEFDPETGGVRMTWGLSTNKDAALFTTMANN
-470 INLAAKKQIAANH
+470 IAKKKAYGREV
-483 MPNMLSEL
+483 S
-491 MPKLDSMGV
+491 
-500 KISPDSLSAK
+500 
-510 LRDTALINRIALTNE
+510 RIAE
-525 NFNKQHLDKEYSA
+525 FA
-538 YSLDSLYINNKW
+538 
-550 RAEHTE
+550 A
-556 VPKRARSREGKPGI
+556 KRARE
-570 GAGYDLYEADVYTPN
+570 AGHGDIVQAAYDKLNSNEFIDAFVGTS
-585 REQMLAN
+585 
-592 VMSYFAET
+592 SYFNWRYT
-600 HNREQFEKLFGGAA
+600 DDTKKIRKPTLSKLGIKAI
-614 DADAQQ
+614 
-620 LSDLSKGSKSVFINF
+620 SDLFSAGLRGITGTGGRSTDPNAQTVSNLSQGSKSVFINF

-649 ENIEELGR
+649 ENIDELGR

>member
-25 AKLGTLKKAAKDIHV
+25 AKLGTLKKAAKEINE
-40 KTAGGGYRRP
+40 KATAGYSKKK
-50 KLSEEDIIA
+50 KLTDEEIIA

-74 NIGDRWHLRQ
+74 NIGARWRLRQ

-96 NGLNVFQKRVKT
+96 NGLGVFQKRVKT

-119 FSGLRYNAVNLGK
+119 FSGLRYNMVNLGK

-143 AIPALG
+143 SIPAIG
-149 AFGQV
+149 KFAQV
-154 AIGAAKIWMGV
+154 AIGAAKILIGM
-165 HAWRLASSGLPLLV
+165 HAWRLVSSGIPFLV

-271 ERVNVNLQQLLGQA
+271 ERVNRNIQQLLAMA
-285 VPSIRD
+285 VPNSRD
-291 IRELVGQAPF
+291 LNELTTQAPY

-314 VQGDYRDWLKNKSNL
+314 VQGDYRYWLKNKSNL

-386 DKIVSWVSN
+386 DKIVNWISN
-395 IDVEKFGKKLESFVT
+395 IDVNKVG
-410 ELSVLTSSIGPLVA
+410 A
-424 KLVEWIN
+424 KLDQFILELDTFASAIQTIAN
-431 DLTGLSKEKFPEVT
+431 TIGSIANGISF
-445 LGPDG
+445 
-450 QVIYTGK
+450 
-457 KIKGAE
+457 
-463 GQKQEAD
+463 GQKQYGEFDPETGGVRMTWGLSTNKDAALFTTMANN
-470 INLAAKKQIAANH
+470 IAKKKAYGREV
-483 MPNMLSEL
+483 S
-491 MPKLDSMGV
+491 
-500 KISPDSLSAK
+500 
-510 LRDTALINRIALTNE
+510 RIAE
-525 NFNKQHLDKEYSA
+525 FA
-538 YSLDSLYINNKW
+538 
-550 RAEHTE
+550 A
-556 VPKRARSREGKPGI
+556 KRARE
-570 GAGYDLYEADVYTPN
+570 AGHGDIVQAAYDKLNSNEFIDAFVGTS
-585 REQMLAN
+585 
-592 VMSYFAET
+592 SYFNWRYT
-600 HNREQFEKLFGGAA
+600 DDTKKIRKPTLSKLGIKAI
-614 DADAQQ
+614 
-620 LSDLSKGSKSVFINF
+620 SDLFSAGLRGITGTGGRSTDPNAQTVSNLSQGSKSVFINF

>member
-25 AKLGTLKKAAKDIHV
+25 AKLGTLKKAAKEINE
-40 KTAGGGYRRP
+40 KATAGYSKKK
-50 KLSEEDIIA
+50 KLTDEEIIA

-74 NIGDRWHLRQ
+74 NIGARWRLRQ

-96 NGLNVFQKRVKT
+96 NGLGVFQKRVKT

-119 FSGLRYNAVNLGK
+119 FSGLRYNMVNLGK

-143 AIPALG
+143 SIPAIG
-149 AFGQV
+149 KFAQV
-154 AIGAAKIWMGV
+154 AIGAAKILIGM
-165 HAWRLASSGLPLLV
+165 HAWRLVSSGIPFLV

-228 VGMLNAMNMFTGLNV
+228 VGMLNAMNMFMGLNV

-271 ERVNVNLQQLLGQA
+271 ERVNRNIQQLLAMA
-285 VPSIRD
+285 VPNSRD
-291 IRELVGQAPF
+291 LNELTTQAPY

-314 VQGDYRDWLKNKSNL
+314 VQGDYRYWLKNKSNL

-386 DKIVSWVSN
+386 DKIVNWISN
-395 IDVEKFGKKLESFVT
+395 IDVNKVG
-410 ELSVLTSSIGPLVA
+410 A
-424 KLVEWIN
+424 KLDQFILELDTFASAIQTIAN
-431 DLTGLSKEKFPEVT
+431 TIGSIANGISF
-445 LGPDG
+445 
-450 QVIYTGK
+450 
-457 KIKGAE
+457 
-463 GQKQEAD
+463 GQKQYGEFDPETGGVRMTWGLSTNKDAALFTTMANN
-470 INLAAKKQIAANH
+470 IAKKKAYGREV
-483 MPNMLSEL
+483 S
-491 MPKLDSMGV
+491 
-500 KISPDSLSAK
+500 
-510 LRDTALINRIALTNE
+510 RIAE
-525 NFNKQHLDKEYSA
+525 FA
-538 YSLDSLYINNKW
+538 
-550 RAEHTE
+550 A
-556 VPKRARSREGKPGI
+556 KRAREAEHGDI
-570 GAGYDLYEADVYTPN
+570 VQAAYDKLNSNEFIDAFVGTS
-585 REQMLAN
+585 
-592 VMSYFAET
+592 SYFNWWYT
-600 HNREQFEKLFGGAA
+600 DDTKKIRKPTLSKLGIKAI
-614 DADAQQ
+614 
-620 LSDLSKGSKSVFINF
+620 SDLFSAGLRGITGTGGRSTDPNAQTVSNLSQGSKSVFINF

>member
-1 MAGNMVYSIQLQL
+1 MAGNMAYSIQLQL

-25 AKLGTLKKAAKDIHV
+25 AKLGTLKKAAKDICV
-40 KTAGGGYRRP
+40 RTAGSLPRRP
-50 KLSEEDIIA
+50 KLPEEDIIA
-59 RSARKWKQRNLEERL
+59 RSARKWKQRNLGERL
-74 NIGDRWHLRQ
+74 NIGARWHLRQ

-96 NGLNVFQKRVKT
+96 NGLSVFLKRLKT

-132 VFTSLTGVVGK
+132 VFTSLMGVVGK
-143 AIPALG
+143 TIPALG

-165 HAWRLASSGLPLLV
+165 HAWRLASSGLPLMV
-179 GTKLLNSNN
+179 GTKLLDSNN
-188 MAEAASN
+188 MSEAASN

-215 RATQLAAE
+215 RATQLAVE

-254 HLAEVVGKIAH
+254 HLAEIVGKIAH
-265 VGGLSF
+265 VGGVSF
-271 ERVNVNLQQLLGQA
+271 ERVNVNLQQLFGQA
-285 VPSIRD
+285 LPSIRD

-307 NMMEERG
+307 NMMEKRG

-377 NEKLYSWLS
+377 NEKLYSWLG

-450 QVIYTGK
+450 RVIYTGK

-525 NFNKQHLDKEYSA
+525 NFNKQHLDKEYSV

>member
-25 AKLGTLKKAAKDIHV
+25 AKLGTLKKAAKEINE
-40 KTAGGGYRRP
+40 KATAGYSKKK
-50 KLSEEDIIA
+50 KLTDEEIIA

-74 NIGDRWHLRQ
+74 NIGARWHLRQ

-96 NGLNVFQKRVKT
+96 NGLDVFQKRVKT

-132 VFTSLTGVVGK
+132 TFTSLAGAAGK

-179 GTKLLNSNN
+179 GTRMLNSNN

-285 VPSIRD
+285 APSIRD

-395 IDVEKFGKKLESFVT
+395 IDVNKVG
-410 ELSVLTSSIGPLVA
+410 A
-424 KLVEWIN
+424 KLDQFILELDTFASAIQTIANTIGSTANGISFGPKQYGEFDPETGGVRMTW
-431 DLTGLSKEKFPEVT
+431 DLSTNKDAALFT
-445 LGPDG
+445 TMANN
-450 QVIYTGK
+450 I
-457 KIKGAE
+457 
-463 GQKQEAD
+463 
-470 INLAAKKQIAANH
+470 AKKKAYGREV
-483 MPNMLSEL
+483 S
-491 MPKLDSMGV
+491 
-500 KISPDSLSAK
+500 
-510 LRDTALINRIALTNE
+510 RIAG
-525 NFNKQHLDKEYSA
+525 FA
-538 YSLDSLYINNKW
+538 
-550 RAEHTE
+550 A
-556 VPKRARSREGKPGI
+556 KRARE
-570 GAGYDLYEADVYTPN
+570 AGHGDIVQAAYDKLNSNEFIDAFVGTS
-585 REQMLAN
+585 
-592 VMSYFAET
+592 SYFNWRYT
-600 HNREQFEKLFGGAA
+600 DDTKKIRKPTLSKLGIKAI
-614 DADAQQ
+614 
-620 LSDLSKGSKSVFINF
+620 SDLFPAGLRGITGTGGRSTDPNAQTVSNLSQGSKSIFINF

-649 ENIEELGR
+649 ENIDELGR

>member
-25 AKLGTLKKAAKDIHV
+25 AKLGTLKKAAKEINE
-40 KTAGGGYRRP
+40 KATAGYSKKK
-50 KLSEEDIIA
+50 KLTDEEIIA

-74 NIGDRWHLRQ
+74 NIGARWRLRQ

-96 NGLNVFQKRVKT
+96 NGLGVFQKRVKT

-119 FSGLRYNAVNLGK
+119 FSGLRYNMVNLGK

-143 AIPALG
+143 SIPAIG
-149 AFGQV
+149 KFAQV
-154 AIGAAKIWMGV
+154 AIGAAKILIGM
-165 HAWRLASSGLPLLV
+165 HAWRLVSSGIPFLV

-271 ERVNVNLQQLLGQA
+271 DRVNANLQQLFGQA

-386 DKIVSWVSN
+386 DKIVNWISN
-395 IDVEKFGKKLESFVT
+395 IDVNKVG
-410 ELSVLTSSIGPLVA
+410 A
-424 KLVEWIN
+424 KLDQFILELDTFASAIQTIAN
-431 DLTGLSKEKFPEVT
+431 TIGSIANGISF
-445 LGPDG
+445 
-450 QVIYTGK
+450 
-457 KIKGAE
+457 
-463 GQKQEAD
+463 GQKQYGEFDPETGGVRMTWGLITNKDAALFTTMANN
-470 INLAAKKQIAANH
+470 IAKKKAYGREV
-483 MPNMLSEL
+483 S
-491 MPKLDSMGV
+491 
-500 KISPDSLSAK
+500 
-510 LRDTALINRIALTNE
+510 RIAE
-525 NFNKQHLDKEYSA
+525 FA
-538 YSLDSLYINNKW
+538 
-550 RAEHTE
+550 A
-556 VPKRARSREGKPGI
+556 KRARE
-570 GAGYDLYEADVYTPN
+570 AGHGDIVQAAYDKLNSNEFIDAFVGTS
-585 REQMLAN
+585 
-592 VMSYFAET
+592 SYFNWRDT
-600 HNREQFEKLFGGAA
+600 DDTKKIRKPTLSKLGIKAI
-614 DADAQQ
+614 
-620 LSDLSKGSKSVFINF
+620 SDLFSAGLRGITGTGGRSTDPNAQTVSNLSQGSKSVFINF

-649 ENIEELGR
+649 ENIDELGR

>member
-25 AKLGTLKKAAKDIHV
+25 AKLGTLKKAAKEINE
-40 KTAGGGYRRP
+40 KATAGYSKKK
-50 KLSEEDIIA
+50 KLTDEEIIA

-74 NIGDRWHLRQ
+74 NIGARWRLRQ

-96 NGLNVFQKRVKT
+96 NGLGVFQKRVKT

-119 FSGLRYNAVNLGK
+119 FSGLRYNMVNLGK

-143 AIPALG
+143 SIPAIG
-149 AFGQV
+149 KFAQV
-154 AIGAAKIWMGV
+154 AIGAAKILIGM
-165 HAWRLASSGLPLLV
+165 HAWRLVSSGIPFLV

-386 DKIVSWVSN
+386 DKIVNWISN
-395 IDVEKFGKKLESFVT
+395 IDVNKVG
-410 ELSVLTSSIGPLVA
+410 A
-424 KLVEWIN
+424 KLDQFILELDTFASAIQTIAN
-431 DLTGLSKEKFPEVT
+431 TIGSIANGISF
-445 LGPDG
+445 
-450 QVIYTGK
+450 
-457 KIKGAE
+457 
-463 GQKQEAD
+463 GQKQYGEFDPETGGVRMTWGLSTNKDAALFTTMANN
-470 INLAAKKQIAANH
+470 IAKKKAYGREV
-483 MPNMLSEL
+483 S
-491 MPKLDSMGV
+491 
-500 KISPDSLSAK
+500 
-510 LRDTALINRIALTNE
+510 RIAE
-525 NFNKQHLDKEYSA
+525 FA
-538 YSLDSLYINNKW
+538 
-550 RAEHTE
+550 A
-556 VPKRARSREGKPGI
+556 KRARE
-570 GAGYDLYEADVYTPN
+570 AGHGDIVQAAYDKLNSNEFIDAFVGTS
-585 REQMLAN
+585 
-592 VMSYFAET
+592 SYFNWRYT
-600 HNREQFEKLFGGAA
+600 DDTKKIRKPTLSKLGIKAI
-614 DADAQQ
+614 
-620 LSDLSKGSKSVFINF
+620 SDLFPAGLRGITGTGGRSTDPNAQTVSNLSQGSKSVFINF

>member
-1 MAGNMVYSIQLQL
+1 MAGNMAYSIQLQL

-25 AKLGTLKKAAKDIHV
+25 AKLGTLKKAAKDIYV
-40 KTAGGGYRRP
+40 RTAGNLPRRL
-50 KLSEEDIIA
+50 KLPEEDIIA

-74 NIGDRWHLRQ
+74 NIGARWHLRQ

-96 NGLNVFQKRVKT
+96 NGLSVFQKRIKT

-132 VFTSLTGVVGK
+132 VFTSLAGAAGK

-154 AIGAAKIWMGV
+154 ATGAAKIWMGV

-179 GTKLLNSNN
+179 GTRMLNSNN

-351 IALAKENFWMRIADG
+351 IALAKENFWMHIADS

-377 NEKLYSWLS
+377 NEKLYSWLG

-395 IDVEKFGKKLESFVT
+395 IDVNKVG
-410 ELSVLTSSIGPLVA
+410 A
-424 KLVEWIN
+424 KLDQFILELDTFASAIQTIAN
-431 DLTGLSKEKFPEVT
+431 TIGSIANGISF
-445 LGPDG
+445 
-450 QVIYTGK
+450 
-457 KIKGAE
+457 
-463 GQKQEAD
+463 GQKQYGEFDPETGGVRMTWGLSTNKDAALFTTMANN
-470 INLAAKKQIAANH
+470 IAKKKAYGREV
-483 MPNMLSEL
+483 S
-491 MPKLDSMGV
+491 
-500 KISPDSLSAK
+500 
-510 LRDTALINRIALTNE
+510 RIAE
-525 NFNKQHLDKEYSA
+525 FA
-538 YSLDSLYINNKW
+538 
-550 RAEHTE
+550 A
-556 VPKRARSREGKPGI
+556 KRARE
-570 GAGYDLYEADVYTPN
+570 AGHGDIVQAAYDKLNSNEFIDAFVGTS
-585 REQMLAN
+585 
-592 VMSYFAET
+592 SYFNWRYT
-600 HNREQFEKLFGGAA
+600 DDTKKIRKPT
-614 DADAQQ
+614 
-620 LSDLSKGSKSVFINF
+620 LSKLGIKAISALFPAGLRGITGTGGRSTDPNAQTVSNLSQGSKSVFINF
-635 NKEIVDMDINIASV
+635 NKEIVNMSVNIASV

>member
-25 AKLGTLKKAAKDIHV
+25 AKLGTLKKAAKEINE
-40 KTAGGGYRRP
+40 KATAGYSKKK
-50 KLSEEDIIA
+50 KLTDEEIIA

-74 NIGDRWHLRQ
+74 NIGARWRLRQ

-96 NGLNVFQKRVKT
+96 NGLGVFQKRVKT

-119 FSGLRYNAVNLGK
+119 FSGLRYNMVNLGK

-143 AIPALG
+143 SIPAIG
-149 AFGQV
+149 KFAQV
-154 AIGAAKIWMGV
+154 AIGAAKILIGM
-165 HAWRLASSGLPLLV
+165 HAWRLVSSGIPFLV

-271 ERVNVNLQQLLGQA
+271 DRVNANLQQLFGQA

-291 IRELVGQAPF
+291 IRELVGHAPF

-386 DKIVSWVSN
+386 DKIVNWISN
-395 IDVEKFGKKLESFVT
+395 IDVNKVG
-410 ELSVLTSSIGPLVA
+410 A
-424 KLVEWIN
+424 KLDQFILELDTFASAIQTIAN
-431 DLTGLSKEKFPEVT
+431 TIGSIANGISF
-445 LGPDG
+445 
-450 QVIYTGK
+450 
-457 KIKGAE
+457 
-463 GQKQEAD
+463 GQKQYGEFDPETGGVRMTWGLSTNKDAALFTTMANN
-470 INLAAKKQIAANH
+470 IAKKKAYGREV
-483 MPNMLSEL
+483 S
-491 MPKLDSMGV
+491 
-500 KISPDSLSAK
+500 
-510 LRDTALINRIALTNE
+510 RIAE
-525 NFNKQHLDKEYSA
+525 FA
-538 YSLDSLYINNKW
+538 
-550 RAEHTE
+550 A
-556 VPKRARSREGKPGI
+556 KRARE
-570 GAGYDLYEADVYTPN
+570 AGHGDIVQAAYDKLNSNEFIDAFVGTS
-585 REQMLAN
+585 
-592 VMSYFAET
+592 SYFNWLNIDDT
-600 HNREQFEKLFGGAA
+600 KKIRKPTLSKLGIKAI
-614 DADAQQ
+614 
-620 LSDLSKGSKSVFINF
+620 SDLFSAGLRGITGTGGRSTDPNAQTVSNLSQGSKSVFINF

-649 ENIEELGR
+649 ENIDELGR